1 MQVRTAGSTRGARK
15 TLFASHEEP
24 RNEKATARQKPTRQ
38 HLVDSRWPKLGHWGT
53 RGPGNS
59 GLLDHSVG
67 RGSLARCRGSISR
80 MSPREA
86 VALLGR
92 RFAEQ
97 VSEEAR
103 CARDIR
109 AAMSNRMG
117 FVTVAVLF
125 LFVVIAPAVGCGG
138 GSGSAGT
145 GGSAAGGGA
154 GGGSGGGGSGG
165 ASQPPGPD
173 FSPYAGIYQVISDT
187 MNENGCAADGGT
199 AWNAISMLVLF
210 PTSRFG
216 NGDELAVID
225 CASAS
230 GCRATS
236 TSQGIIPAAFSA
248 DFSRVEADQ
257 SLTGTSFGTDSAN
270 VAHVANS
277 VLVKTG
283 DQIRIEQREYLVPCT
298 MTGGKCDRQAAVN
311 AAASA
316 PCANLRVVSANFQ
329 ESL

>member
-1 MQVRTAGSTRGARK
+1 
-15 TLFASHEEP
+15 
-24 RNEKATARQKPTRQ
+24 
-38 HLVDSRWPKLGHWGT
+38 
-53 RGPGNS
+53 
-59 GLLDHSVG
+59 
-67 RGSLARCRGSISR
+67 
-80 MSPREA
+80 
-86 VALLGR
+86 
-92 RFAEQ
+92 
-97 VSEEAR
+97 
-103 CARDIR
+103 
-109 AAMSNRMG
+109 MSNGMR
-117 FVTVAVLF
+117 FVKVAVLS

-145 GGSAAGGGA
+145 GGAAAGGSGA
-154 GGGSGGGGSGG
+154 GGSGG

-173 FSPYAGIYQVISDT
+173 FSPYAGIYQAISDT
-187 MNENGCAADGGT
+187 LNENGCAAEGGT
-199 AWNAISMLVLF
+199 AWNAISMVVLF

-216 NGDELAVID
+216 NGNELAAID

-236 TSQGIIPAAFSA
+236 TSQGPIPSIFSA

-298 MTGGKCDRQAAVN
+298 MTGGRCDRQVAIN

-316 PCANLRVVSANFQ
+316 PCANLRVVSATFQ

>member
-1 MQVRTAGSTRGARK
+1 
-15 TLFASHEEP
+15 
-24 RNEKATARQKPTRQ
+24 
-38 HLVDSRWPKLGHWGT
+38 
-53 RGPGNS
+53 
-59 GLLDHSVG
+59 
-67 RGSLARCRGSISR
+67 
-80 MSPREA
+80 
-86 VALLGR
+86 
-92 RFAEQ
+92 
-97 VSEEAR
+97 
-103 CARDIR
+103 
-109 AAMSNRMG
+109 MSNGMW
-117 FVTVAVLF
+117 FVKVAVLS

-187 MNENGCAADGGT
+187 INENGCAADGGT

-270 VAHVANS
+270 VAHVANN
-277 VLVKTG
+277 VLVKTS